1 MPSPKILIVE
11 DDTST
16 AAMIRGLLI
25 SFGYSTSGIVSSGED
40 AIEKCERF
48 HPNLVL
54 MDIKLEG
61 EMDGIEAA
69 QQIHRRF
76 NIPVVFLTSY
86 ADNETL
92 QRAKVSDP
100 FGYIIKP
107 IEKREL
113 HTAIEIALYR
123 YKMEKKLNKN
133 QQLLRATLK
142 GISDAVIAT
151 DADGRIMFIN
161 EGAEELTGW
170 SWEEALGMNLFSVF
184 NIIWED
190 SRTPINNIVEE
201 VSKKG
206 FVFDPS
212 QKIILISK
220 QGQEFPVEN
229 NATLIK
235 DDRDNVTGVVIVSRN
250 IIRRRQ
256 TAKALDESEKRYE
269 ILFQNTAGGILAA
282 DIKTKKIKF
291 GNPSICK
298 MLGYSQA
305 ELLQMNVTDIHPKE
319 SLEHALSEFDAQARG
334 EKTLTQNIPCL
345 RKDGRI
351 IYVDIN
357 TTKTIIDGNECNIGF
372 FSDITDR
379 KKAVEAMIESE
390 AEWRSLVENAPD
402 IIMTI
407 DKDYKILYMNRPFF
421 DAAIEEAIGES
432 IYKYFPLEHKDTM
445 WKMLEKV
452 FNTGEIVSFEIKVDS
467 PNSAPAWFSIRLG
480 PIRFNGSVIAAASFI
495 TDITQRKLTEEQKKK
510 LQDQLTK
517 AEKMESL
524 GLLAGGV
531 AHDLNNIITPLV
543 AYPDLILIKI
553 PKDSPAVKYIKRLG
567 KSAEEAA
574 AVIQDLLTMA
584 RRGRY
589 IMVPTN
595 LNDVIENYL
604 DSPGFIRLGEEHPE
618 IDFQKGLDENLP
630 DIMGSATHLLKVVMN
645 LIVNAYDAMQDG
657 GLLTVETSQQYLE
670 KLINGHDKINKDDY
684 VVFKVRDTGVG
695 IDSADIEK
703 IFEPYYSNKEIG
715 RSGSGLGLSVV
726 YGIIK
731 DHGGYY
737 DINTEPGKGTEFIFY
752 FPVLKVSPDDDT
764 LAGSDDKKTGGIK
777 GVDFLGEETIL
788 VVDDC
793 EEHRNLT
800 FELLISQ
807 GYNVHTVVNG
817 KEALE
822 YLNDNQV
829 DMVVLDMVLE
839 ESFDAL
845 DTYREI
851 QKISPGQKAI
861 IISGYSPTQ
870 RVEELQ
876 MLGAGQFVRKPFSR
890 QTLSKAIR
898 QELDKKETI
907 LIT

>member
-1 MPSPKILIVE
+1 MPKPKILIVE
-11 DDTST
+11 DDIST
-16 AAMIRGLLI
+16 ATMIRGLLI
-25 SFGYSTSGIVSSGED
+25 SLGYSISAMVSSGEE
-40 AIEKCERF
+40 AIEKCERL
-48 HPNLVL
+48 HSNLVL

-69 QQIHRRF
+69 QQIHRHF
-76 NIPVVFLTSY
+76 DIPVVFLTSY

-92 QRAKVSDP
+92 QRAKVTDP

-107 IEKREL
+107 FEKREL
-113 HTAIEIALYR
+113 HTGIEIALYR
-123 YKMEKKLNKN
+123 HKMEKKLNKN

-142 GISDAVIAT
+142 GIGDAVIAT
-151 DADGRIMFIN
+151 DSDGRIMFIN

-190 SRTPINNIVEE
+190 SRTPISNIVEE
-201 VSKKG
+201 VLKKG

-212 QKIILISK
+212 QKIVLISK
-220 QGQEFPVEN
+220 QGKEVPVEN

-235 DDRDNVTGVVIVSRN
+235 DDKDNITGVVIVSRN
-250 IIRRRQ
+250 IIHRRL
-256 TAKALDESEKRYE
+256 AMKALNESEKRYE
-269 ILFQNTAGGILAA
+269 MLFRSTAEGILAS
-282 DIKTKKIKF
+282 DIETKKFKLA
-291 GNPSICK
+291 NPAICK
-298 MLGYSQA
+298 MLGYSRE
-305 ELLQMNVTDIHPKE
+305 ELLQMSVADIHPKE
-319 SLEHALSEFDAQARG
+319 SLDRVFSEFEAQARG
-334 EKTLTQNIPCL
+334 EKTRASNIPCL
-345 RKDGRI
+345 KKYGQV

-357 TTKTIIDGNECNIGF
+357 TTKAVIDDRECNVGF
-372 FSDITDR
+372 FSDITER
-379 KKAVEAMIESE
+379 KKATEAMIESE

-407 DKDYKILYMNRPFF
+407 DKNYKILYINRPFF
-421 DAAIEEAIGES
+421 DVAIDEAIGES
-432 IYKYFPLEHKDTM
+432 IYKYFHLRHKDAM
-445 WKMLEKV
+445 RKMLEKV
-452 FNTGEIVSFEIKVDS
+452 FKTGKIVSFEIDVDF
-467 PNSAPAWFSIRLG
+467 PNSSQTWLSIRLG
-480 PIRFNGSVIAAASFI
+480 PIRFNGLINAAALFI
-495 TDITQRKLTEEQKKK
+495 TDITQRRLVEEQKKK
-510 LQDQLTK
+510 LQIQLTK

-543 AYPDLILIKI
+543 AYPDLILAKI
-553 PKDSPAVKYIKRLG
+553 PEDNPAVKHVRLLG

-589 IMVPTN
+589 IMTPTN

-604 DSPGFIRLGEEHPE
+604 DSPGFIRLSEEHPK
-618 IDFQKGLDENLP
+618 IDFQKELDENLP

-645 LIVNAYDAMQDG
+645 LIVNAYEAMPDEG
-657 GLLTVETSQQYLE
+657 RLTIQTSRQYLE
-670 KLINGHDKINKDDY
+670 KLINGHDKINRDDY

-695 IDSADIEK
+695 IDSPDIEK
-703 IFEPYYSNKEIG
+703 IFEPYYSNKDIG

-726 YGIIK
+726 YGILK

-737 DINTEPGKGTEFIFY
+737 DINTEPGKGTEFMFY
-752 FPVLKVSPDDDT
+752 FPVLNISRDDNTHTDST
-764 LAGSDDKKTGGIK
+764 DKKTGGNIIE
-777 GVDFLGEETIL
+777 DFRGEETIL

-793 EEHRNLT
+793 REHRDLT
-800 FELLISQ
+800 AELLASQ
-807 GYNVHTVVNG
+807 GYNVYTAADG
-817 KEALE
+817 REALK
-822 YLNDNQV
+822 YLSDNQV
-829 DMVVLDMVLE
+829 DMVILDMVLE

-851 QKISPGQKAI
+851 QKISPEQKAI
-861 IISGYSPTQ
+861 IISGYSPTK

-876 MLGAGQFVRKPFSR
+876 MLGARQFVRKPFSR

-898 QELDKKETI
+898 QEFDNKETAFV
-907 LIT
+907 T